1 MTQDLTIEVLRR
13 EETGKSANRRL
24 RREAMIP
31 AVVYGGGKEPIA
43 IRVPRKTLID
53 LFKSGGSEN
62 RIFQLKLAD
71 TGQSRHAMIK
81 DMQVHPIT
89 RQVEHVDFM
98 RIDMAKRI
106 RVRVH
111 VTLEGVAY
119 GVRTEGGLLDFVT
132 REVEVECLPTSIP
145 QEIKV
150 DVSEVRVGQHLEVK
164 DLALPE
170 GVKVIEDADRVI
182 LSVAHAK
189 VEAAAG
195 VAGAEGAVEPEVI
208 AKGKKDGEG
217 EGEGVVTPVESRRL
231 VVGLGNPGK
240 TYVRTRH
247 NVGFQ
252 VVERL
257 AVLHAVSGFRE
268 ECGSVV
274 GSRGIGCSASRAP
287 T

>member
-164 DLALPE
+164 DLTLPE
-170 GVKVIEDADRVI
+170 GVKVVEDDDRVI

-189 VEAAAG
+189 VESAAA
-195 VAGAEGAVEPEVI
+195 APGAEGAVEPEVM
-208 AKGKKDGEG
+208 AKGKKD
-217 EGEGVVTPVESRRL
+217 
-231 VVGLGNPGK
+231 
-240 TYVRTRH
+240 
-247 NVGFQ
+247 
-252 VVERL
+252 
-257 AVLHAVSGFRE
+257 E
-268 ECGSVV
+268 EKEKGS
-274 GSRGIGCSASRAP
+274 
-287 T
+287 